1 MGVITKWRNRKDWKD
16 TEQYP
21 HHNTKANQ
29 QSFRRTNKHPFKGI
43 TSSPVIFVT
52 CRSCPPHPA
61 QPTFLFPVSCLHHYN
76 SSTCKHLNIIL
87 FKSALYYNSFEFTP
101 FAGFL
106 PKAKPPINVVGD
118 VAGKIAIIIVSF

>member
-1 MGVITKWRNRKDWKD
+1 MK
-16 TEQYP
+16 
-21 HHNTKANQ
+21 NTHTTTQKQ
-29 QSFRRTNKHPFKGI
+29 TNNLSAAPTNTLLKVLQAPL
-43 TSSPVIFVT
+43 S
-52 CRSCPPHPA
+52 RPPHPL
-61 QPTFLFPVSCLHHYN
+61 QPTFLKVLQAPLPAHPTLCSPPFYSQWVAY
-76 SSTCKHLNIIL
+76 SSTCKYLNIIL

>member
-1 MGVITKWRNRKDWKD
+1 MQVPPT
-16 TEQYP
+16 
-21 HHNTKANQ
+21 
-29 QSFRRTNKHPFKGI
+29 
-43 TSSPVIFVT
+43 
-52 CRSCPPHPA
+52 PPHVA
-61 QPTFLFPVSCLHHYN
+61 HLAFKKLTFYSQLVAYIITD

-87 FKSALYYNSFEFTP
+87 YKSALYYNSFEFTP